1 MTPDSSGAGGRQV
14 YLVDA
19 SVFIFRAWHSMPDR
33 FADPAGRPTNAV
45 YGFAR
50 FLCELL
56 EQTRARHVAVA
67 FDESLTTS
75 FRNEIYPEYKANR
88 EAAPEEL
95 KRQFA
100 WCQDLG
106 RALGVTV
113 CADSYYEAD
122 DLIATLASQCRSR
135 GQSVCVVTGDKDLA
149 QLLVDED
156 HWWDFSRRR
165 RLDRRGVYEHFGVHP
180 HQIADFLA
188 LTGDAVDNIPGVPG
202 VGPKTASALMA
213 HFGSLDALYERLE
226 EIAWLK
232 IRGAKTLAAKLR
244 QHESAARLARRLTGL
259 HTEVPKLAEIGQLE
273 RGRADGDALDA
284 LLDSLG
290 FGRPL
295 RERLHR
301 LGDFRTIPEAA
312 QNSVSSRD
320 PSR

>member
-1 MTPDSSGAGGRQV
+1 MVAEPIAQRGRPA
-14 YLVDA
+14 YLIDA
-19 SVFIFRAWHSMPDR
+19 SLYIFRAWYSMPDR

-50 FLCELL
+50 FLCDLL
-56 EQTRARHVAVA
+56 EQTRASHVAVA

-75 FRNEIYPEYKANR
+75 FRNEIYPDYKANR
-88 EAAPEEL
+88 EPAPEEL

-106 RALGVTV
+106 RALGLTV
-113 CADSYYEAD
+113 CSDSYFEAD
-122 DLIATLASQCRSR
+122 DLIATLASQCRER
-135 GQSVCVVTGDKDLA
+135 QQAVCVVTGDKDLA
-149 QLLVDED
+149 QLLVEDD
-156 HWWDFSRRR
+156 HWWDFSRQR
-165 RLDRRGVYEHFGVHP
+165 RLDRQGVFEHFGVHP

-202 VGPKTASALMA
+202 VGPKTAGALLG
-213 HFGSLDALYERLE
+213 HFGSLDALYARLD

-244 QHESAARLARRLTGL
+244 QHETEARLARRLTGL
-259 HTEVPKLAEIGQLE
+259 HCEVPALAEIGALE
-273 RGRADGDALDA
+273 RRRGDRDALDA
-284 LLDSLG
+284 LLDGLG

-301 LGDFRTIPEAA
+301 IGAL
-312 QNSVSSRD
+312 
-320 PSR
+320 